1 MPKSVDFVRFKLQ
14 FYYKWQIKLIKTVV
28 LIIYTILYSL
38 KIYMVIFIKMYDE
51 IEFEALIF
59 YFY

>member
-59 YFY
+59 YF